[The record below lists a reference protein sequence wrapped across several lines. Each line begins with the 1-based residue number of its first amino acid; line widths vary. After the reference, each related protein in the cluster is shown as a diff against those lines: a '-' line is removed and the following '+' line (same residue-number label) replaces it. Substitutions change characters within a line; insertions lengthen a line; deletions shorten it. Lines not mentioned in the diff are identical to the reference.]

1 MGLGRSKRLSAA
13 LAQGYEGYVS
23 LELFSEALWQ
33 QDPTE
38 VARLGMEK
46 MQAYFAA

>member
-1 MGLGRSKRLSAA
+1 MKRHSSIHESHSTDAA
-13 LAQGYEGYVS
+13 LQPLS

-33 QDPTE
+33 QDPTD